1 MASTTSTT
9 WPTSALAAADTAF
22 HTLTT
27 GPDPLGINCATFD
40 PRLGLPTVFV
50 ALPRLRAWMLTHR
63 TAYAARDAVWHDLVT
78 RARIDGPSWVIA
90 AIGMAMPALVRFA
103 GGLARGYRG
112 DPDDLDAEI
121 VTGFLDALRSID
133 VDAGRLHARLCWA
146 GFRAGIAA
154 RNADNPYLLVGDVE
168 QLSGAAP
175 HLPYGHPDLI
185 VARAV
190 AAGVIDHDDA
200 DLIVA
205 SRLDRIPIKQIATTA
220 GVDGSVLRMRRLRAE
235 RVLADAVTTGLLS
248 GAISDNARDQI
259 RRRGAAR
266 AAVRAA

>member
-1 MASTTSTT
+1 M
-9 WPTSALAAADTAF
+9 
-22 HTLTT
+22 
-27 GPDPLGINCATFD
+27 
-40 PRLGLPTVFV
+40 FV

-63 TAYAARDAVWHDLVT
+63 AAYAARDAVWRDLVT
-78 RARIDGPSWVIA
+78 RARSDGPQWVIA

-121 VTGFLDALRSID
+121 VTGFLDALRSVD
-133 VDAGRLHARLCWA
+133 LDAGRLHARLCWA

-190 AAGVIDHDDA
+190 AAGVIDRDDA

-205 SRLDRIPIKQIATTA
+205 SRLDRTPSSRSPPPPASTDPCC
-220 GVDGSVLRMRRLRAE
+220 GCVGSGRSGRWPTPSP
-235 RVLADAVTTGLLS
+235 ADMLS
-248 GAISDNARDQI
+248 GAISDDARNQI
-259 RRRGAAR
+259 RRRAAAR
-266 AAVRAA
+266 AAARAA